1 MNAKDLREKTN
12 EELRALLEEKRKDL
26 VNFRLKLITGVV
38 DNVRMGREIRK
49 DIARILTIL
58 RERELKDKSA
68 EAKSKGRNRNK
79 KTIQ

>member
-1 MNAKDLREKTN
+1 MKAKDLREKTN
-12 EELRALLEEKRKDL
+12 EELRALLEERRKDL

>member
-1 MNAKDLREKTN
+1 MKAKELREKTD
-12 EELRALLEEKRKDL
+12 EELRALLAEKRKDL

-58 RERELKDKSA
+58 RERELASG
-68 EAKSKGRNRNK
+68 KGK
-79 KTIQ
+79 KK